1 MKQEIFKQY
10 VEIVSERFGI
20 SEDDVFTKTKRMEC
34 VDARHMLYYLCS
46 KRQMRI
52 KTIQDYMAQ
61 RGYHISHSSIIYGI
75 NQMDEKVKADRD
87 YLSVINSIHESV
99 NIH

>member
-1 MKQEIFKQY
+1 MKHEVFKQY
-10 VEIVSERFGI
+10 VEIVADRFEIPESEMFI
-20 SEDDVFTKTKRMEC
+20 KTKRMEC
-34 VDARHMLYYLCS
+34 VDARHMLYYLCA
-46 KRQMRI
+46 KRNI
-52 KTIQDYMAQ
+52 KIKYIQDYMAQ

-75 NQMDEKVKADRD
+75 NQMDEKIKNDRD